1 MKTEA
6 LITML
11 LAVGTVTVVT
21 GYFFYLVLR
30 TPPKQEEDSYCE
42 NDNESVRQKD

>member
-1 MKTEA
+1 MNTEA

-21 GYFFYLVLR
+21 GYFFYLVL
-30 TPPKQEEDSYCE
+30 TMPTKQEPESYE
-42 NDNESVRQKD
+42 DNEVK